1 VDLPKRNSC
10 CDCPSEM
17 KLRSRV
23 GESFRTFAQA
33 FRSRELRRLQL
44 AGAGSTLAIWAYS
57 IAIAVYAYRA
67 DGAKAVGIVLFA
79 RWALAAVAAPWLALA
94 ADRISRRR
102 VMLSVDFTRAALV
115 ACMTVIALAGGPSLV
130 AYAIAVVVSVVST
143 AFGPAQSALMPSLAR
158 TPEELTASNLALN
171 TISSVGMFAGPA
183 IGGVL
188 LAFSGPWLV
197 FALAGASYLWSAVCV
212 LGLARDE
219 PPESPAESA
228 IVTELL
234 AGFRAIGSDRNL
246 QVVIGLTGAQMLVAG
261 ALEVVIVV
269 DAIRLLH
276 AGNAGVG
283 WLNTALGVGGLLGGL
298 VGVALTAR
306 KRLAGDF
313 RLGLAVFGCAL
324 ALLAASNV
332 YAIALVLFAVMGV
345 GSTLVDVTGMTMLQR
360 TAPPHVLGRVF
371 GVLQSLML
379 ATLAVGSL
387 MTPLLISWLGARQT
401 FVAVGVLLPALALL
415 SWRRLTT
422 IDATS
427 HVAVEP
433 LGLLRAISIF
443 APLPEAAIERLA
455 SIAAETRFLPGARVF
470 AQGDP
475 GDRFYVIADGT
486 ASVEIDG
493 TEKTRLAVGDF
504 FGEIALLRDVPRTA
518 TIVATDALR
527 VFGLERDDFIAA
539 VTGYA
544 PSREAADSVVAARL
558 PAGAAA

>member
-1 VDLPKRNSC
+1 M
-10 CDCPSEM
+10 E
-17 KLRSRV
+17 LRGRV
-23 GESFRTFAQA
+23 GQSFRTFAQA

-79 RWALAAVAAPWLALA
+79 RWSLAAVAAPWLALL

-102 VMLSVDFTRAALV
+102 VMLSVDFSRAALV
-115 ACMTVIALAGGPSLV
+115 ACMTVIALTDGPSLV

-143 AFGPAQSALMPSLAR
+143 AFPPAQAALMPSLAR

-212 LGLARDE
+212 VGLPRDV
-219 PPESPAESA
+219 PPASPTESA
-228 IVTELL
+228 IATELL
-234 AGFRAIGSDRNL
+234 AGFRAIASDRKL

-283 WLNTALGVGGLLGGL
+283 WLNTALGIGGLLGGL

-313 RLGLAVFGCAL
+313 RLGLAIFGVAL
-324 ALLAASNV
+324 ALLAASNA
-332 YAIALVLFAVMGV
+332 YALALVLFAVMGI
-345 GSTLVDVTGMTMLQR
+345 GSTLVDVTGLTLLQR
-360 TAPPHVLGRVF
+360 AAPPHVLGRVF

-387 MTPLLISWLGARQT
+387 VTPLLISSLGARQS
-401 FVAVGVLLPALALL
+401 FVALGALLPALALL
-415 SWRRLTT
+415 SWRRLTA
-422 IDATS
+422 IDAAS
-427 HVAVEP
+427 HVAFEP
-433 LGLLRAISIF
+433 LALLRAIPIF

-455 SIAAETRFLPGARVF
+455 SIAAETRFLAGAQVF

-475 GDRFYVIADGT
+475 GDRFYVIADGS

-493 TEKTRLAVGDF
+493 AERTRLAAGDF
-504 FGEIALLRDVPRTA
+504 FGEIALLRAVPRTA
-518 TIVATDALR
+518 TVTAVDALR
-527 VFGLERDDFIAA
+527 LYALERDDFIAA

-544 PSREAADSVVAARL
+544 PSSEAADSIVAARL
-558 PAGAAA
+558 PAGAMV